1 MVVREAVVTSG
12 GDRMRWVELPGEEPC
27 RVYVH
32 GLGGVSGMFVEA
44 ASHPALAGRRSL
56 LVDLLGFGVSDRPDD
71 FAYGLEDHA
80 RALAALLGAA
90 GVAGAEVVAHSMGG
104 SVALVLAERYPELVS
119 KLVLVHANLDAI
131 TPAKGAPGSGGIAG
145 YGSEAEFVATGWD
158 AMRVSA
164 GETWWSTMKTA
175 GARAVYRS
183 AVGLT
188 RGSEP
193 VMRELLLDLKIP
205 RAYVLPEG
213 DGEFRGGEELAA
225 AGVRVVAVPD
235 CGHNVMTDNVDGFAR
250 ATAAVLEGAGK

>member
-1 MVVREAVVTSG
+1 MREAVVTSG
-12 GDRMRWVELPGEEPC
+12 GARMRWVELPGEEPC

-71 FAYGLEDHA
+71 FDYSLEAHA
-80 RALAALLGAA
+80 GALAALLGAA
-90 GVAGAEVVAHSMGG
+90 GVSGAEVVAHSMGG
-104 SVALVLAERYPELVS
+104 SVALVLAERWPELVA
-119 KLVLVHANLDAI
+119 KLVLVDANLDAI

-145 YGSEAEFVATGWD
+145 WGSEEEFLATGWD
-158 AMRVSA
+158 AMREIA
-164 GETWWSTMKTA
+164 GETWWSTMKTG

-188 RGSEP
+188 RGSDP
-193 VMRELLLDLKIP
+193 VMRDLLLGLKIP
-205 RAYVLPEG
+205 RGYLLPEG
-213 DGEFRGGEELAA
+213 DPHFRGGAGLTA
-225 AGVRVVAVPD
+225 AGVAVVAVPD

-250 ATAAVLEGAGK
+250 ATAAVLAGEAR

>member
-1 MVVREAVVTSG
+1 MREAVVTSG

-44 ASHPALAGRRSL
+44 AAHPALAGRRSL

-71 FAYGLEDHA
+71 FAYGLDDHA
-80 RALAALLGAA
+80 EALAALLREAGA
-90 GVAGAEVVAHSMGG
+90 AGAEVVGHSMGG
-104 SVALVLAERYPELVS
+104 AVALVLAERCPELVS

-145 YGSEAEFVATGWD
+145 YGSEEEFVSTGWGEEVR
-158 AMRVSA
+158 ASA

-193 VMRELLLDLKIP
+193 VMRELLLGLKIP

-213 DGEFRGGEELAA
+213 DAEFRGGEELVA

-250 ATAAVLEGAGK
+250 AAAAVLEGEDG

>member
-1 MVVREAVVTSG
+1 MTSG

-32 GLGGVSGMFVEA
+32 GLGGISGMFVEG

-71 FAYGLEDHA
+71 FDYSLEAHA
-80 RALAALLGAA
+80 GALARLLEAA
-90 GVAGAEVVAHSMGG
+90 GVFGAEVVAHSMGG
-104 SVALVLAERYPELVS
+104 SVALVLADRWPELVS

-131 TPAKGAPGSGGIAG
+131 TPVKGAPGSGGIAA
-145 YGSEAEFVATGWD
+145 YGEEEFLATGWD
-158 AMRVSA
+158 ALRATA
-164 GETWWSTMKTA
+164 GETWWSTMKTC
-175 GARAVYRS
+175 GPRALHRS

-193 VMRELLLDLKIP
+193 MMRDLLLDLKIP
-205 RAYVLPEG
+205 RGYLLPE
-213 DGEFRGGEELAA
+213 DDVDFRGGEELTA
-225 AGVRVVAVPD
+225 AGVEVIAVPD

-250 ATAAVLEGAGK
+250 ATAAVLEGNAA